1 MVHNEAVIHT
11 TLSVAE
17 VAKYLGISRT
27 LAYELVHRED
37 FPSFRPKPG
46 GRRILVRQDDLD
58 QWIAN
63 QRDRKER

>member
-46 GRRILVRQDDLD
+46 GETDSG
-58 QWIAN
+58 ATG
-63 QRDRKER
+63 